1 MAHYRRGKIRSL
13 EKYDF
18 FFHQLFKVGKKWE
31 KRTQRA
37 NLRNPGAAGWKPNFD
52 YVFFVLTKLTNL
64 LLFKCIKHVSGRI
77 DVTIGNSNARKNPTH
92 GDFKSHGV
100 FGNNPKKNPI
110 RKSLLL
116 KTPRRFLIELDS
128 RVCVIVELDS
138 PIIEIIGE

>member
-1 MAHYRRGKIRSL
+1 MRKKDPTGKFEQSWRSGV
-13 EKYDF
+13 KNQTSIMY
-18 FFHQLFKVGKKWE
+18 
-31 KRTQRA
+31 
-37 NLRNPGAAGWKPNFD
+37 
-52 YVFFVLTKLTNL
+52 FFVLTKLTNL
-64 LLFKCIKHVSGRI
+64 LLFKCIKHISGRI